1 MRKNKMSFL
10 NDIYLGNTSCNFCAI
25 CESCKY
31 KDQFE
36 ELKKKYEFLE
46 LKCKFFI
53 GRLYD

>member
-1 MRKNKMSFL
+1 MKNKVSVL
-10 NDIYLGNTSCNFCAI
+10 PNIYLGKTSCDFCVM
-25 CESCKY
+25 CKSCKY